1 MATKGLKFLI
11 REAEIVAFEF
21 TFILMAD
28 PFSLQHSASIKAAV
42 CMSLALE
49 RIL

>member
-1 MATKGLKFLI
+1 MATKGLRFFI
-11 REAEIVAFEF
+11 REAEIVALEF

-28 PFSLQHSASIKAAV
+28 PFSFQYQASIKAAV